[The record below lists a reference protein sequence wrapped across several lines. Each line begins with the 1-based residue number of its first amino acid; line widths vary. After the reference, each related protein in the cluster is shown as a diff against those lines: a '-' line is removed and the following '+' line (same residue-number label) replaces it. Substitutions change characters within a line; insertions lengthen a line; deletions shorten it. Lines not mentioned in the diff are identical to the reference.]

1 MLRDAMQI
9 LAVFSITVMALGFGA
24 CTRKETDSAA
34 HETGRKAGEL
44 AREVKKDADAAAR
57 KARQVGRQVVVE
69 SKKAAKKAERE
80 LNGVANE
87 AHKGWNEGAKK

>member
-1 MLRDAMQI
+1 MRI
-9 LAVFSITVMALGFGA
+9 LAVLSTTVMALGFGA
-24 CTRKETDSAA
+24 CSRKETDSAA
-34 HETGRKAGEL
+34 REAGRKAGEL

-57 KARQVGRQVVVE
+57 KARKVGREVVIE

-80 LNGVANE
+80 LDGVANE